1 MLKKMNAM
9 YLKFTLMLTMCL
21 MTAFPT
27 VASAAQMSN
36 DLLSRGDELS
46 LGENS
51 KVEWPWTRILNSLA
65 AELTGPLPLVLGL
78 LGVSVAALALLFGNG
93 GAGTQKALLLIGAV
107 SVAMFTPT
115 LVQYIYASASG
126 ATVDMV
132 IGATEAV
139 TSIAPPPLP

>member
-1 MLKKMNAM
+1 MFKKIDAM
-9 YLKFTLMLTMCL
+9 YMKFTLMLTMCF
-21 MTAFPT
+21 MAAFPM
-27 VASAAQMSN
+27 VASAAQM
-36 DLLSRGDELS
+36 DTALLGRGDELD
-46 LGENS
+46 LGG
-51 KVEWPWTRILNSLA
+51 KTVEWPWTRILNSLA

-139 TSIAPPPLP
+139 TTIAPPPLP